1 MDAAV
6 TLVSHLVTRGYSEL
20 RQLATRSR
28 VLYSTRT
35 RQLGILTT
43 CIFCLIVWIDPRLY
57 HSLAP
62 RDILPLVPVPAPSA
76 QLAARLINLNAT
88 LTDHYRSRG
97 RTMPEQVFPYQ
108 TLTRA
113 QQTRYKLLSGSSEDG
128 IYLFATLI
136 RQVQDQL
143 PDLLAA
149 LVVVIDA
156 LGADR
161 VAFTF
166 LEGPSDDLTSSIFTS
181 VLQPLLH
188 TLGVPSRR
196 IRITTDSPP
205 LDFSNANRIELL
217 ANLRNDALQPLWQ
230 DSTLGE
236 NVKAVVFFNDVY
248 LKAEHVLELL
258 YMHQLNGAGITA
270 AWDWYKREP
279 AYFYDVWVA
288 RNVSRRRDPIFISAD
303 VLSDRYRR
311 PILPYP
317 KLMVVP
323 IRRPIP
329 RLPARP
335 LRL

>member
-1 MDAAV
+1 MLPAVAHAA
-6 TLVSHLVTRGYSEL
+6 HLVPRGYAQL
-20 RQLATRSR
+20 RQLAARSR
-28 VLYSTRT
+28 ALGSTRA

-43 CIFCLIVWIDPRLY
+43 CAVLLVLWIDPRLY
-57 HSLAP
+57 HALAP
-62 RDILPLVPVPAPSA
+62 RDVLPLVPVPAPSPVLA
-76 QLAARLINLNAT
+76 GRLAALNAT
-88 LTDHYRSRG
+88 LTEHYRSRG
-97 RTMPEQVFPYQ
+97 RTLAEPVFPYQ
-108 TLTRA
+108 ALTRA
-113 QQTRYKLLSGSSEDG
+113 QQARYKLLSSDDGSAGGG

-196 IRITTDSPP
+196 IRIITDSAR
-205 LDFSNANRIELL
+205 LDFSTANRIELL
-217 ANLRNDALQPLWQ
+217 AGLRNDALQPLWQ
-230 DSTLGE
+230 DPAFGS
-236 NVKAVVFFNDVY
+236 NVKSVIFFNDVY
-248 LKAEHVLELL
+248 LKAEHMLELL
-258 YMHQLNGAGITA
+258 YMHHLNGAGITA

-288 RNVSRRRDPIFISAD
+288 RTVSFAPQ
-303 VLSDRYRR
+303 
-311 PILPYP
+311 
-317 KLMVVP
+317 
-323 IRRPIP
+323 
-329 RLPARP
+329 RLAARVSSFA
-335 LRL
+335 

>member
-1 MDAAV
+1 MHV
-6 TLVSHLVTRGYSEL
+6 VSHPVPYAAMDRAVALLSHLGTRGYYEL

-43 CIFCLIVWIDPRLY
+43 CVFLLVVWIDPRLY

-62 RDILPLVPVPAPSA
+62 RDVLPLVPVPAPSP
-76 QLAARLINLNAT
+76 QLAERLSSLNAT
-88 LTDHYRSRG
+88 LFEHYRSRS
-97 RTMPEQVFPYQ
+97 RTLPEQVFPYQ
-108 TLTRA
+108 ALTRA
-113 QQTRYKLLSGSSEDG
+113 QQTRYKLLSSGGSSDG

-156 LGADR
+156 LGPDR

-166 LEGPSDDLTSSIFTS
+166 LEGPSDDLTSSIFTGI
-181 VLQPLLH
+181 LQPLLH
-188 TLGVPSRR
+188 SLGVPSRR
-196 IRITTDSPP
+196 IRIITDSPA

-230 DSTLGE
+230 DPALGTH
-236 NVKAVVFFNDVY
+236 VKAVVFFNDVY
-248 LKAEHVLELL
+248 LKAEHMLELL
-258 YMHQLNGAGITA
+258 YMHQLNGAGMTA

-288 RNVSRRRDPIFISAD
+288 RTASK
-303 VLSDRYRR
+303 
-311 PILPYP
+311 YP
-317 KLMVVP
+317 L
-323 IRRPIP
+323 
-329 RLPARP
+329 
-335 LRL
+335 